1 MELCICVM
9 ADVIHFLKIIVVSR
23 VFFSF
28 QKRTLR
34 YDRLIFIIAL
44 LVAGTLSAIIYIYD
58 NDIIETC
65 MYVITTIMLMYI
77 LHSEKIHNIFIATLW
92 ILFALS
98 MVDAMIFILFD
109 ICMQLLNINFTIISN
124 LVVSIMSFGIIGVL
138 GKKYKKSNTTTI
150 QEIGFANLF
159 GLTILLAVD
168 MYVVGVIK
176 SQPFISS
183 YLTNKEKMYMVAL
196 VFVIIGIFV
205 QLAAVIILF
214 SQRNIHKE
222 KEQISNAYLNE
233 QKNHYEYLENR
244 EKETKKFRHDL
255 RSHMELISSLVK
267 KHDYEQIEDYI
278 KQMNLK
284 IDTFGNIVTVQNGIV
299 DAIINQYYTKAK
311 QSGIKMEV
319 KGMFPVDCAIEIF
332 DLCTIFSN
340 ALSNAY
346 EAAVETEEKYI
357 SLECGYTDKN
367 IIVVIK
373 NSFCDE
379 MENDG
384 SGRKNIKK
392 NKNYHGFGL
401 ENIKDSVAKYN
412 GYFDIEKND
421 NIFNLKI
428 MFNYVGK

>member
-23 VFFSF
+23 VFFLF
-28 QKRTLR
+28 QKRTVR
-34 YDRLIFIIAL
+34 YDRLMFIIAL
-44 LVAGTLSAIIYIYD
+44 LVAGALSAIVYVYD

-65 MYVITTIMLMYI
+65 MYVITTVILMFI

-109 ICMQLLNINFTIISN
+109 ICMQLLNIDYAIISN
-124 LVVSIMSFGIIGVL
+124 LLVSIMSFGIIVIL
-138 GKKYKKSNTTTI
+138 GRIYKKNNNTTI
-150 QEIGFANLF
+150 QEIGYSNLF
-159 GLTILLAVD
+159 SLTILLAVD
-168 MYVVGVIK
+168 MFVVGVIK
-176 SQPFISS
+176 TQPFISS
-183 YLTNKEKMYMVAL
+183 YLTGKEKMYMVAL
-196 VFVIIGIFV
+196 VLVIIGIFI

-214 SQRNIHKE
+214 AQRNIHKE

-267 KHDYEQIEDYI
+267 NNEYEQIEDYI

-299 DAIINQYYTKAK
+299 DAIINQYYTKAE

-319 KGMFPVDCAIEIF
+319 KGMFPVDCAIETF

-346 EAAVETEEKYI
+346 EATTDADEKYI

-367 IIVVIK
+367 IIVIVR
-373 NSFCDE
+373 NTF
-379 MENDG
+379 
-384 SGRKNIKK
+384 NIELADNGLGQKTTKK
-392 NKNYHGFGL
+392 NKDLHGFGL

-421 NIFNLKI
+421 NIFILKI